1 LRDLLRSRVTDNE
14 RHQLE
19 GWEDALQEGQF
30 NFQSVLGFVR
40 SVGLRDKFETAY
52 LAAGF
57 GVHEHTADGS
67 LEGIDPWS
75 SNPTQMNIVCGPDQ
89 HDTPNCLCV
98 CSKLLKC
105 CAGHSAG
112 IGVACVRR
120 NQRLRYNV

>member
-1 LRDLLRSRVTDNE
+1 MNNE

-19 GWEDALQEGQF
+19 GRQHGLQERQF
-30 NFQSVLGFVR
+30 HFQSVLGLVR
-40 SVGLRDKFETAY
+40 SVGLGDKFETAY
-52 LAAGF
+52 LAARLDVDKHTTEGGF
-57 GVHEHTADGS
+57 EC
-67 LEGIDPWS
+67 LDPGS
-75 SNPTQMNIVCGPDQ
+75 SNPTQMNIVCRPDQ
-89 HDTPNCLCV
+89 HDTRNCLCV